1 MDAIKFLLTGTA
13 PLLMHNARL
22 ADQLDPASKALAAI
36 TGKRKKVDADIEE
49 IARLEFVGSL
59 YTNGSGEQVIPARL
73 IYGMLAGK
81 GGAARMSKQG
91 TQAKVGLFVEGSFPL
106 EYDGPKD
113 AKGLWADPR
122 FRSRVNARVGPATIM
137 RTRPI
142 FESWGAQVEINFN
155 DEIVNRATVL
165 SWINLAGEQV
175 GIGDWR
181 PQHGRFSTKELK

>member
-59 YTNGSGEQVIPARL
+59 YTNGNGEPVIPARI
-73 IYGMLAGK
+73 IYGALAGK
-81 GGAARMSKQG
+81 GGAARMNKQG
-91 TQAKVGLFVEGSFPL
+91 QQAKAGLFVQGNFPL
-106 EYDGPKD
+106 QYDGPRD
-113 AKGLWADPR
+113 ADRLWEDGR

-142 FESWGAQVEINFN
+142 FEEWAVDVEVGFN
-155 DEIVNRATVL
+155 PEILNRATL
-165 SWINLAGEQV
+165 IDWMKTAGELV

-181 PQHGRFSTKELK
+181 PQNGRFQVSVVE